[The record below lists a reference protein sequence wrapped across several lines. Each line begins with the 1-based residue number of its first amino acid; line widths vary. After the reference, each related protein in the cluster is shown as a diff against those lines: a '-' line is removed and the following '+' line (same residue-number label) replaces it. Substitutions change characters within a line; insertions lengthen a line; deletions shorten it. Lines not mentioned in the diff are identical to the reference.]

1 MNAIQYQSFADTW
14 ESRATIRTRPRRRIE
29 NDDRMI
35 FPMSRQPL
43 VHSQTFLSHCP
54 QLRDYALVQSLYKF
68 INDVVIFET
77 ELVDHTARR
86 IAKNRFGIEFPFACR
101 YDAMTVVVDED
112 YHALVAMDFM
122 QQTIDMTGIEPIP
135 LPTQIE
141 LSRAI
146 PATLAQAPAHLQSA
160 VELIC
165 IAIAEN
171 TVTNEVAA
179 FARDDSVKASIKGLM
194 ADHLMD
200 EGRHSGF
207 WTRLVQMYW
216 RAAPEEDHEA
226 IARLMPGFIVQYLAS
241 DLQQAFDFELI
252 AHLPVDESVRQSLR
266 EEASALAYPINRFH
280 PLVGNITRFFRSS
293 SMLASPCVRDAL
305 ADYLTA

>member
-1 MNAIQYQSFADTW
+1 
-14 ESRATIRTRPRRRIE
+14 
-29 NDDRMI
+29 
-35 FPMSRQPL
+35 
-43 VHSQTFLSHCP
+43 
-54 QLRDYALVQSLYKF
+54 
-68 INDVVIFET
+68 
-77 ELVDHTARR
+77 
-86 IAKNRFGIEFPFACR
+86 
-101 YDAMTVVVDED
+101 VVVDED

-122 QQTIDMTGIEPIP
+122 QQTIEMTGITPIP
-135 LPTQIE
+135 LPQQIE

-146 PATLAQAPAHLQSA
+146 PATLARAPEHLLSA

-194 ADHLMD
+194 ADHLLD

-207 WTRLVQMYW
+207 WTRLVQIYW
-216 RAAPEEDHEA
+216 RTAPEEDHET
-226 IARLMPGFIVQYLAS
+226 IARLMPGFIADYLAS

-252 AHLPVDESVRQSLR
+252 NHLPVDESVRQSLR
-266 EEASALAYPINRFH
+266 EDASALAYPINRFH
-280 PLVGNITRFFRSS
+280 PLVGNITRFFRGS

-305 ADYLTA
+305 ADYLTP